1 MRTDDDVR
9 RWLASGETSTVEY
22 KRFDGL
28 TDRVRDTLAQEA
40 CAFANGRGG
49 VILLGV
55 EDDGSLAGMPEGAWA
70 EALVSL
76 VRDRVDPPLLAH
88 YEEVERE
95 GRRVG
100 IVEIDEGYAKPY
112 AVRRRGHRRY
122 VVRVGTTVREADRE
136 ELIRLAQ
143 GSGAVHVD
151 RTPVPGADPREIDE
165 GAVAS
170 YFEDALGVPWRA
182 EPSDVRARMLV
193 NKGLA
198 CEHRGELVCTLG
210 GLVLFGREPDR
221 VLPQAAVTWA
231 RFAGDDPGSE
241 LVGQLRIGR
250 PLGAAIEEVRRI
262 LLTSVPPQAVEDA
275 AGRREDRE
283 AYPWRDA
290 VHEAVVNALVH
301 RDYARA
307 GARVRVLLFS
317 DRLEIRSP
325 GALPNGL
332 TVEQVRLGATSH
344 RNTLLVEVMHQLGH
358 VETVGRGIHRIFA
371 TMRARGAAEPGF
383 AEQAGEVVV
392 TFSPAPV

>member
-1 MRTDDDVR
+1 MTPPLFTHSLVEQPS
-9 RWLASGETSTVEY
+9 ASWQVLPIS
-22 KRFDGL
+22 
-28 TDRVRDTLAQEA
+28 
-40 CAFANGRGG
+40 
-49 VILLGV
+49 LLGC
-55 EDDGSLAGMPEGAWA
+55 GS
-70 EALVSL
+70 SL
-76 VRDRVDPPLLAH
+76 CWPSV
-88 YEEVERE
+88 
-95 GRRVG
+95 
-100 IVEIDEGYAKPY
+100 
-112 AVRRRGHRRY
+112 
-122 VVRVGTTVREADRE
+122 
-136 ELIRLAQ
+136 
-143 GSGAVHVD
+143 
-151 RTPVPGADPREIDE
+151 
-165 GAVAS
+165 
-170 YFEDALGVPWRA
+170 VPW
-182 EPSDVRARMLV
+182 
-193 NKGLA
+193 
-198 CEHRGELVCTLG
+198 
-210 GLVLFGREPDR
+210 
-221 VLPQAAVTWA
+221 VLP
-231 RFAGDDPGSE
+231 PGEPGPPERLS
-241 LVGQLRIGR
+241 
-250 PLGAAIEEVRRI
+250 
-262 LLTSVPPQAVEDA
+262 SVPPQAVEDA